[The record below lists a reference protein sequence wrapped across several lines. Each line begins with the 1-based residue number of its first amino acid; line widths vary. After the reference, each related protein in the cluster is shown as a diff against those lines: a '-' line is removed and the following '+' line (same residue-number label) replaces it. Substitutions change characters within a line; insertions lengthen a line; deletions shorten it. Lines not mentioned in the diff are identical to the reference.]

1 LQNRSADSFV
11 REWMRRVRLRT
22 WLSALITTLLASFA
36 GFVLQPALTAEF
48 GWILPFDGILL
59 TAFFGMVNAA
69 QENQFDP
76 YENQR

>member
-1 LQNRSADSFV
+1 
-11 REWMRRVRLRT
+11 M
-22 WLSALITTLLASFA
+22 LLASFA